1 MQASDFGFSLL
12 NSEIWFSLNSNF
24 LHMKYR
30 FTYDRNLRM
39 KSRSRAANR
48 ILRCFSDLFWLFIEY
63 WFVRSLFCDC
73 RESFETITPCNT
85 KFLRSDINP
94 TNSLGN
100 FSIFSASCV
109 VLQKMIQFQ
118 AHFLIWFGSYSSHLG
133 PSFMIDRIVSCVRKW
148 KLKSVAQPK
157 KA

>member
-1 MQASDFGFSLL
+1 MQASDFGFCLL

-30 FTYDRNLRM
+30 FTTIGISEW
-39 KSRSRAANR
+39 KAVQEQR